1 MDRHKIVYHI
11 KNALEQV
18 LGHSVGEVA
27 EETRLFDE
35 LALDSTSVIELLIV
49 LEDLA
54 DVEIQADELEHD
66 VFETVGS
73 LADFLMK
80 TEKVG

>member
-1 MDRHKIVYHI
+1 MDRQEIIAQI
-11 KNALEQV
+11 KKALEQV
-18 LGHSVGEVA
+18 LGHSVESA
-27 EETRLFDE
+27 DEETRLFDD

-49 LEDLA
+49 LEDMV

-66 VFETVGS
+66 VFQTVGS